1 MAKEEQ
7 VKLLLDAEEYRLVVG
22 ALNEKRN
29 DLIDDSQPTDEIDD
43 IIQKAAQ
50 SPVRR
55 VRVKER

>member
-1 MAKEEQ
+1 MKEDC
-7 VKLLLDAEEYRLVVG
+7 VKLTLGAQEYRIVVG

-50 SPVRR
+50 STVRR

>member
-1 MAKEEQ
+1 
-7 VKLLLDAEEYRLVVG
+7 VKLMLGAQEYRIVVG

>member
-1 MAKEEQ
+1 MREDC
-7 VKLLLDAEEYRLVVG
+7 VKLMLDAEEYRIVVG

-29 DLIDDSQPTDEIDD
+29 DLIDDEQPTDEIDD